1 MADWLQIPE
10 RTHKEESLNH
20 LLNRMMIDTTHEIN
34 TFEEIG
40 LTDPLNTDSSL
51 AKLIEKE

>member
-20 LLNRMMIDTTHEIN
+20 LWNRMMIDTTHEIN

-40 LTDPLNTDSSL
+40 LTDPLNIDSSL